1 MCASRANLRSLGAD
15 NDVSAV
21 AAFPNLYLALLEHFL
36 GLDVLEKCAIAL
48 FVTLLDSSYEAEL
61 LSENVESFLVG
72 GLCETVIHI
81 SPLIIFSVCSLNE
94 VVCGVADTLK
104 FLELEFCVLLLVVSG
119 LEENCCNL
127 LEAFL
132 LSY

>member
-15 NDVSAV
+15 YDVTAV
-21 AAFPNLYLALLEHFL
+21 AAFPYLDFALLEHFL
-36 GLDVLEKCAIAL
+36 SLDILEKCAIAL
-48 FVTLLDSSYEAEL
+48 FMTLLDSSYEAEFL
-61 LSENVESFLVG
+61 CEYVESLFVC

>member
-36 GLDVLEKCAIAL
+36 GLDVLEKFAIAL
-48 FVTLLDSSYEAEL
+48 FLTLLDSSYEAEL
-61 LSENVESFLVG
+61 LCENMESFLIS

-81 SPLIIFSVCSLNE
+81 CPLVVLSVCSLYKI
-94 VVCGVADTLK
+94 VCCVADALE
-104 FLELEFCVLLLVVSG
+104 FLEPELCVLLLVVSC
-119 LEENCCNL
+119 LEENLCNL

-132 LSY
+132 LCY